1 MAEPLVNQYG
11 PEVPRRVAD
20 MLHAVCPTFDVN
32 AFMVDV
38 LQGYAALDLMAR
50 GRHMALALRRHLP
63 SDVEMA
69 MDLLVASAR
78 HVDKGEGSLAS
89 FLFLPHTCFVAEF
102 GLAHFEAAM
111 RAQHALTQVFTAEF
125 SIRPFLEQHPQAT
138 LERLAEWVSDPS
150 PHVRRLVSEGT
161 RPRLPWGRRLRAF
174 QLDPRP
180 VLALLER
187 LKDDSELY
195 VRRSV
200 ANNLSDIGKDHPEVL
215 VAIARRWLLE
225 SSEHPGRFPHRR
237 WVAEHALRS
246 LTKAGHLGA
255 LSVLGFG
262 ERARVELLTPS
273 VWPPQPAIG
282 RSVELAFSLRNPEPM
297 EQNLR
302 VDLGVHYVKANG
314 LTRLKVFKLKV
325 VRLAPGATEAFRK
338 KLSLAQMS
346 TRVHYPGLHLVTVW
360 VNGRPEPLGEF
371 HLQPSITS

>member
-20 MLHAVCPTFDVN
+20 MLHAVWPLFDVD
-32 AFMVDV
+32 AFMADV

-63 SDVEMA
+63 SDVEMG
-69 MDLLVASAR
+69 MDLLVASAGQ
-78 HVDKGEGSLAS
+78 VDKGEGSLAS

-125 SIRPFLEQHPQAT
+125 SIRPFLEQHPEAT
-138 LERLAEWVSDPS
+138 LERLASWVIDPS
-150 PHVRRLVSEGT
+150 AHVRRLVSEGT

-187 LKDDSELY
+187 LKDDPELY

-200 ANNLSDIGKDHPEVL
+200 ANNLNDIGKDHPDVL
-215 VAIARRWLLE
+215 VATARRWLKE
-225 SSEHPGRFPHRR
+225 NDEHPGRFPHRR
-237 WVAEHALRS
+237 WVVEHALRS
-246 LTKAGHLGA
+246 LIKAGHPEA
-255 LSVLGFG
+255 LAALGFG
-262 ERARVELLTPS
+262 ERACVELLVPC
-273 VWPPQPAIG
+273 VCPPQPAIG
-282 RSVELAFSLRNPEPM
+282 ESVELVFSLRNPNLL

-314 LTRLKVFKLKV
+314 STRLKVFMLKSV
-325 VRLAPGATEAFRK
+325 CLAPQGTVAFRK
-338 KLSLAQMS
+338 KLALTQMT
-346 TRVHYPGLHLVTVW
+346 TRVHYPGVHRVEVRI
-360 VNGRPEPLGEF
+360 NGQPLPLGDF
-371 HLQPSITS
+371 DLQVG